1 MNYASFDPSSFLD
14 SHGTAAAASSS
25 DFIQQQQQPPP
36 HSPPD
41 SLTQQSEGNKVNGN
55 VFGESGL
62 GMGRSSSEEK
72 DGVNADPNKRKAQ
85 NRAAYV
91 SRP

>member
-1 MNYASFDPSSFLD
+1 M
-14 SHGTAAAASSS
+14 
-25 DFIQQQQQPPP
+25 
-36 HSPPD
+36 
-41 SLTQQSEGNKVNGN
+41 
-55 VFGESGL
+55 

-91 SRP
+91 SPS

>member
-1 MNYASFDPSSFLD
+1 M
-14 SHGTAAAASSS
+14 
-25 DFIQQQQQPPP
+25 
-36 HSPPD
+36 
-41 SLTQQSEGNKVNGN
+41 NGN
-55 VFGESGL
+55 FLGDSRMGM

-91 SRP
+91 SPS